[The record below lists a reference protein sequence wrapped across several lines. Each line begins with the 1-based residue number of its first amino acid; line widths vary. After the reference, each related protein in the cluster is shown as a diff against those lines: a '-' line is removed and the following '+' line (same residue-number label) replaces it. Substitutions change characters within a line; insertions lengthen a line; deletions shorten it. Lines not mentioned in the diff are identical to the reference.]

1 MYHCTRGLTNC
12 EEINHADDC
21 DKAPVSLRIWNL
33 TMLLPREV
41 EGYAVLRAFHFQ
53 RQNLKPNL
61 RLTGD
66 LHLLSKAHSG
76 TGFTAAIEASQEKT

>member
-1 MYHCTRGLTNC
+1 
-12 EEINHADDC
+12 
-21 DKAPVSLRIWNL
+21 
-33 TMLLPREV
+33 MLLPREV

-61 RLTGD
+61 RLTGG